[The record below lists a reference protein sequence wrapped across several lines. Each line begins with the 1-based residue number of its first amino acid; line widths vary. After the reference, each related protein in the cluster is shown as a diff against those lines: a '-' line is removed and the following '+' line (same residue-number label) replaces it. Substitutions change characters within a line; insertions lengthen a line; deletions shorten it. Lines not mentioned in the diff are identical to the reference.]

1 MIDDALALVDSNV
14 IIDIIQR
21 DEQWFEWSVDTL
33 SRHKNVSINPI
44 IYAELCYQKTSAEE
58 VDHLLDVLCLGYN
71 ELPREA
77 LYIASQA
84 FREYRKKGGSK
95 TAPLADFFIGA
106 HATVIGAPIIT
117 RDVVPYRH
125 FFPSVVLISP

>member
-84 FREYRKKGGSK
+84 FREYRKKAAVKPRRWRIFLSAHTRLSSVPRSSRG
-95 TAPLADFFIGA
+95 TWFPIDTFFLAL
-106 HATVIGAPIIT
+106 
-117 RDVVPYRH
+117 Y
-125 FFPSVVLISP
+125 